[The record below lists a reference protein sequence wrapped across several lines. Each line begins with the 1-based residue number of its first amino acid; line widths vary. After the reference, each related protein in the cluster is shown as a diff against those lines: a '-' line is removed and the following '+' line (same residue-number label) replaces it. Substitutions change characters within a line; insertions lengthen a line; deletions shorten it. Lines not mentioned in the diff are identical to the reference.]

1 MKLFA
6 LIPISLAL
14 ALTSTANCATII
26 GTLTATVT
34 SIDKNGSAAA
44 PSGMSVGSTVTLS
57 FSYDSLALPDGT
69 RGGFSGD
76 PNIAEYGSGLNL
88 SITATSE
95 GYNWSGEHNNGYA
108 VVMNGG
114 FGANDRFE
122 VEVRRSYGGTF
133 NSFVGDL
140 GGDLYLAFALSDIIS
155 PLTLT
160 SSLALPV
167 SQFDLN
173 LAAAHNNGIVI
184 SSQSLVGGDSW
195 TVFAAPNVSSLV
207 ITPEPSYGLLVL
219 GSSSFLL
226 LRRRRF

>member
-1 MKLFA
+1 MKPFA

-26 GTLTATVT
+26 GTLTATVIST
-34 SIDKNGSAAA
+34 DQNGSGAV

-69 RGGFSGD
+69 RSGFSGD
-76 PNIAEYGSGLNL
+76 PNVAEYGSGLNL
-88 SITATSE
+88 SITVSSE

-114 FGANDRFE
+114 VGGANDRFE

-133 NSFVGDL
+133 NSFAGDM
-140 GGDLYLAFALSDIIS
+140 GGDSYLAFALSDVIS

-160 SSLALPV
+160 SSLALPT

-184 SSQSLVGGDSW
+184 SSQSLGGDSW
-195 TVFAAPNVSSLV
+195 IVVAAPNLSSLV
-207 ITPEPSYGLLVL
+207 IIPEPTSGLLVL
-219 GSSSFLL
+219 FSSSFLL
-226 LRRRRF
+226 LLRRRL